1 LQIDSFWYI
10 DFTLF
15 SLISLAYT
23 YFYYSSIVKI
33 ADKFEFYDIS
43 LLRLH
48 LLVRLFCC
56 SL

>member
-15 SLISLAYT
+15 SPISLAYT
-23 YFYYSSIVKI
+23 YCCYSSIVKI
-33 ADKFEFYDIS
+33 VDKFEFCCDYIG
-43 LLRLH
+43 
-48 LLVRLFCC
+48 CC